1 MARLDTEYGA
11 GIVQASH
18 SALLE
23 LAVALGPYREAL
35 VLVGGWVPY
44 LLLRRHGRPGT
55 GFEHVGSI
63 DIDLVVNPDR
73 IGDREYSSLVELLHE
88 RAWKPSP
95 QSRFSFRKGVPSPA
109 DGRTYDIQVDF
120 LTPEPQDEGRKHR
133 HRGIQPD
140 FQARTMAGAPLVI
153 AHNTPVDLSGA
164 LPSGARHAADLRMA
178 DVVGCVGTKGLILGG
193 KRGRYKEKDAYDV
206 WAVLEHY
213 GEGPREVAA
222 AVRPHL
228 REPLLG
234 EAILRMREWFSS
246 ETAPGPMAVADF
258 FTAEEAEARKR
269 RITRAFAVV
278 ATFLEALE

>member
-44 LLLRRHGRPGT
+44 LLLRRKGAP
-55 GFEHVGSI
+55 
-63 DIDLVVNPDR
+63 
-73 IGDREYSSLVELLHE
+73 
-88 RAWKPSP
+88 PS
-95 QSRFSFRKGVPSPA
+95 A

-228 REPLLG
+228 RE
-234 EAILRMREWFSS
+234 
-246 ETAPGPMAVADF
+246 
-258 FTAEEAEARKR
+258 
-269 RITRAFAVV
+269 
-278 ATFLEALE
+278 